1 MRTVTRVTTRPAIL
15 SLALVLAVVLPAAAA
30 TTQDADQAKSSEV
43 RAVGGPKSDLEN
55 EAAIRKLYS
64 QYTEA
69 WNRHDPK
76 TMVSFWTLDG
86 DYMEPDGHVAK
97 GKGDVEKLFTQEQQ
111 TVFKDST
118 LALTIET
125 VWFITEDVAMVDG
138 RYDLSGVRDLEG
150 KQLPTRSG
158 HLTAV
163 LMREEGTWKVA
174 AGRAMIPVPLVY
186 KEKE

>member
-1 MRTVTRVTTRPAIL
+1 MPRIL
-15 SLALVLAVVLPAAAA
+15 SLALVLAIVVPAAAA
-30 TTQDADQAKSSEV
+30 TTQDGVQGKGGEV

-55 EAAIRKLYS
+55 EAAIRKLYA
-64 QYTEA
+64 QYTAA
-69 WNRHDPK
+69 WNQHDPK

-86 DYMEPDGHVAK
+86 DYMEPDGHLAK
-97 GKGDVEKLFTQEQQ
+97 GKADVEKLFTQEQQ

-138 RYDLSGVRDLEG
+138 KYDLSGVRDLEG
-150 KQLPTRSG
+150 KQLPTRTG

-163 LMREEGTWKVA
+163 LMREDGAWKVA
-174 AGRAMIPVPLVY
+174 AGRAMIPVALVY

>member
-1 MRTVTRVTTRPAIL
+1 MSRMPRMPRIL
-15 SLALVLAVVLPAAAA
+15 SLALVLAIVVPAAAA
-30 TTQDADQAKSSEV
+30 TTQDGDQAKRGEV

-55 EAAIRKLYS
+55 EAAIRKLYA
-64 QYTEA
+64 QYTAA
-69 WNRHDPK
+69 WNQHDPK

-86 DYMEPDGHVAK
+86 DYMEPDGHLAK
-97 GKGDVEKLFTQEQQ
+97 GKVDVEKLFTQEQQ

-138 RYDLSGVRDLEG
+138 KYDLSGVRDLEG
-150 KQLPTRSG
+150 KQLPTRTG

-163 LMREEGTWKVA
+163 LMREDGTWKVA
-174 AGRAMIPVPLVY
+174 AGRAMIPVALVY